1 MERLGNLNLHFKGTQ
16 NGSKSVTR
24 PSFRGNFVD
33 AWSYLNMDEFLSPE
47 AIEIKKKCEKFA
59 TEINPTL
66 YDYAETATFPHHLI
80 PRIADLGISGADIP
94 KEFGGKG
101 LSVTDCGSFMYEL
114 ARKDASIA
122 TFYLLHSS
130 LGLFNVLKLASPTL
144 RDSLLKETIP
154 LKKVLAWGLT
164 EPDHGSNA
172 SGIESTATKVD
183 GGYLLNGKKRWIGNA
198 TFSDYIIVWARNTA
212 E

>member
-1 MERLGNLNLHFKGTQ
+1 MERLGNLNLHFKGNQ
-16 NGSKSVTR
+16 GGVPKSTKLQTAG
-24 PSFRGNFVD
+24 PKGGNFVD
-33 AWSYLNMDEFLSPE
+33 AWSYLNMDEFLSHE
-47 AIEIKKKCEKFA
+47 AILIKKKCEKFA
-59 TEINPTL
+59 TEINSSL
-66 YDYAETATFPHHLI
+66 YDYTETATFPHHLI
-80 PRIADLGISGADIP
+80 PRIAELGISGADIP

-144 RDSLLKETIP
+144 RDELLKETIP

-183 GGYLLNGKKRWIGNA
+183 GGYLLNG
-198 TFSDYIIVWARNTA
+198 
-212 E
+212 